1 MCIIQKF
8 KWDNHKCDDCDCDIL
23 FTGIIFY
30 GECPK
35 CNKNYKVLKEGV
47 EKDV

>member
-1 MCIIQKF
+1 MQKF
-8 KWDNHKCDDCDCDIL
+8 KWDNHKCEGCDCDIL

-35 CNKNYKVLKEGV
+35 CGKNYNLKDEV
-47 EKDV
+47 KKK